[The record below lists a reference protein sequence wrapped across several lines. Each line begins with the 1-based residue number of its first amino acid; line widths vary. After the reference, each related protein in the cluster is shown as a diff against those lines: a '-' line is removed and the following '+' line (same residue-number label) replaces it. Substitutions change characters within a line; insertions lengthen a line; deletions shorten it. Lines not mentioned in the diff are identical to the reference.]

1 MIFPVMSSKLEGQPE
16 YFYMKCECVF
26 VCVCVCNKRLFFFG
40 KTRKYNYKQ
49 LEASH
54 FPYHM
59 ENSSVVRGFNC
70 FKQGQAEM

>member
-1 MIFPVMSSKLEGQPE
+1 MICLVMSSKLEGQPE
-16 YFYMKCECVF
+16 YFYMKCECV
-26 VCVCVCNKRLFFFG
+26 CVCVMCIKRLFFFG

-49 LEASH
+49 LEVSH

-70 FKQGQAEM
+70 SKQGQAEM